1 MAHFLQQL
9 GVSLPLIQSPMAG
22 LQDSALTIAVS
33 DAGGLGSL
41 PAAMLTPQA
50 LQQELDLLS
59 QRKQPYNLNFFCH
72 QMPTYDTEQQEVW
85 QTVLA
90 PYYKAYGITAT
101 NQNPAAAS
109 APFNAEM
116 LNLLEHYKPPFLSF
130 HFGLP
135 EPALCQQLKKW
146 RTKIISTATT
156 IAEALYLQERGV
168 DAIIAQGLE
177 AGGHRGHFLTDDLSV
192 QMGTFALLPQIVKAV
207 HCPVIAAGGI
217 SDATGVAAAL
227 SLGAAAVQVGT
238 AYLLCPEAKTTP
250 LHRAAIKSSAAQH
263 TALTNLFSGRPARAI
278 MNKLMQEL
286 GPMNAKAPPFP
297 LARAAITPLRAAAE
311 QTGCSDFSPM
321 WCGQNVSGCQ
331 EISAFE
337 LTQQLCKGVKTLK

>member
-1 MAHFLQQL
+1 MTHFLQQL

-33 DAGGLGSL
+33 DAGALGSL
-41 PAAMLTPQA
+41 PAAMLTAQA

-59 QRKQPYNLNFFCH
+59 QRKKPYNLNFFCH
-72 QMPTYDTEQQEVW
+72 KIPAYDAEQQAVW
-85 QTVLA
+85 QIVLA
-90 PYYKAYGITAT
+90 PYYKAYGVIAT
-101 NQNPAAAS
+101 NQNPVAAS
-109 APFNAEM
+109 APFNAET
-116 LNLLEHYKPPFLSF
+116 LNLLEQYKSPILSF

-146 RTKIISTATT
+146 GTKIISTATT

-177 AGGHRGHFLTDDLSV
+177 AGGHRGHFLTDDLSL

-207 HCPVIAAGGI
+207 NCPVIAAGGV
-217 SDATGVAAAL
+217 SDATGVSAAL

-238 AYLLCPEAKTTP
+238 AYLLCTETKTTS
-250 LHRAAIKSSAAQH
+250 LHRAAIKSPAAQH

-278 MNKLMQEL
+278 MNRLMQEL
-286 GPMNAKAPPFP
+286 GTMNANVPPFP
-297 LARAAITPLRAAAE
+297 LARAALTPLRTAAE
-311 QTGCSDFSPM
+311 KTGCSDFSPL
-321 WCGQNVSGCQ
+321 WCGQNASGCQ
-331 EISAFE
+331 EISAFK
-337 LTQQLCKGVKTLK
+337 LTQKLCEKLRR